1 MMNKKWIFNISILLN
16 VLFIVVFVFNYFN
29 SPTYELGRLK
39 KDLKIS
45 YFSSDST
52 FFYLPKGLTVR
63 NVSQRGIAAIS
74 QFENERFA
82 IVITSDNDL
91 VDYDVSKDS
100 LSPVGNFYSADNYK
114 YEQKSIDDDT
124 VHSLK

>member
-1 MMNKKWIFNISILLN
+1 MNKKWIFNISILLN
-16 VLFIVVFVFNYFN
+16 VLFILTFLLNYFN
-29 SPTYELGRLK
+29 SPTYELGKLK

-63 NVSQRGIAAIS
+63 NISQRGIAAIG
-74 QFENERFA
+74 QFENERFE
-82 IVITSDNDL
+82 IVITSDDDL
-91 VDYDVSKDS
+91 VDYNVPKDS
-100 LSPVGNFYSADNYK
+100 LQVFGNFYSADNYK
-114 YEQKSIDDDT
+114 YQQETIDDDK

>member
-1 MMNKKWIFNISILLN
+1 MNKKWILNISILLN
-16 VLFIVVFVFNYFN
+16 VLFIVAFVFNYFN
-29 SPTYELGRLK
+29 SSTYELGRLK

-63 NVSQRGIAAIS
+63 NVSPKGIAAIS
-74 QFENERFA
+74 QFEKERFE

-91 VDYDVSKDS
+91 VDYDVPKDS
-100 LSPVGNFYSADNYK
+100 LQPFGNFYSADNYK
-114 YEQKSIDDDT
+114 YQQKPTDDDK